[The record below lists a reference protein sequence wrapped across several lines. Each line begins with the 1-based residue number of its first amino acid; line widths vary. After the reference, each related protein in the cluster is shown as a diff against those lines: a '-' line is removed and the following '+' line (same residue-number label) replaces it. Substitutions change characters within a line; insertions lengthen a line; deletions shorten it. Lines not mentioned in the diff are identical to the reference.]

1 MILRTSG
8 THLLQESSG
17 LTETPIDSPSRNPP
31 ALQTKLQELDT
42 RKIDS
47 PYEKATGTPTLS
59 LYAES
64 ESPERPRNSNN
75 YASTYSVASSTSRVP
90 WKDAT
95 ITVTSNHFIA
105 TDHII
110 TSGIPTTAHYTFTIA
125 RSVTVDHIITVTM
138 TAEVEYPSAAES
150 HLKSITKGIQ
160 PTAGSSHG
168 DEVGNRTSSAVIL
181 STHEKGA
188 NL

>member
-1 MILRTSG
+1 MRTSG
-8 THLLQESSG
+8 TYLLQESSNY
-17 LTETPIDSPSRNPP
+17 TETPIDSPSRNPP
-31 ALQTKLQELDT
+31 AARTELQELDT

-47 PYEKATGTPTLS
+47 PYETATGKPIFS

-75 YASTYSVASSTSRVP
+75 YASKYSVASSKSIVP

-95 ITVTSNHFIA
+95 IMAASDHFIT
-105 TDHII
+105 TDHIV
-110 TSGIPTTAHYTFTIA
+110 TPGIHITAHYTFTFA
-125 RSVTVDHIITVTM
+125 RSVSVDHIIPVTV
-138 TAEVEYPSAAES
+138 TAEVEYPSATEA

-168 DEVGNRTSSAVIL
+168 DGVGNRASSAVIL
-181 STHEKGA
+181 SAHEKGP